1 MVLIFSRL
9 EEIAANKYTSILF
22 ESSHRV
28 ASTLSELSSYFEA
41 DRRVCICRELTKM
54 HESILHTTVGEIV
67 KEELIL
73 KGEFTLVIE
82 GMKEYVDRS
91 SRTDIAPDPKAIKC
105 INLLKQEG
113 ISHDVI
119 QNVMKSVFNVFLL
132 LYCHIAFKL
141 EYQETIV

>member
-1 MVLIFSRL
+1 M
-9 EEIAANKYTSILF
+9 
-22 ESSHRV
+22 

-41 DRRVCICRELTKM
+41 DRRVCICRELTKL
-54 HESILHTTVGEIV
+54 HESILHTTVCEAV
-67 KEELIL
+67 REEMVL

-91 SRTDIAPDPKAIKC
+91 SRTDVAPDPKAVKC

-119 QNVMKSVFNVFLL
+119 QNVVKNVFNVFLL
-132 LYCHIAFKL
+132 LQYHVAFKL
-141 EYQETIV
+141 EHQEAVV